1 MNNLISLFSGA
12 GGLDLG
18 FKKAGFN
25 IVWANEYDKN
35 VWETHKLNF
44 PDTEL
49 SKESIVEI
57 NEKKLPDCVGMI
69 GGPPCQSFSEAGAKR
84 GTKDAR
90 GQLFWDYIRILK
102 EKKPKFFV
110 AENVSGL
117 LSKKHKPDLDA
128 FLKEFN
134 ETGYEVSTNLYKASD
149 YGVAQDRERLIFI
162 GYRKDLGKKP
172 GVIEKIDKKITLKDI
187 IANMPNPVG
196 VKSGQAAKSLN
207 IPNHEYMLGTFSSM
221 FMSRNRV
228 RTWEESSFTILAT
241 ARQTPLHPQ
250 APKMVWTEKDK
261 FEFKKGKEKLYR
273 RLSVRECARIQSF
286 PEDFIF
292 KYDKI
297 ENGYKMVGNAVPV
310 QMAYLIAAKIM
321 KDLF

>member
-35 VWETHKLNF
+35 VWATHKLNF

-49 SKESIVEI
+49 SQESIVEI

-84 GTKDAR
+84 GTQDAR

-128 FLKEFN
+128 FLKAFN
-134 ETGYEVSTNLYKASD
+134 ETGYAVSANLYKASD

-172 GVIEKIDKKITLKDI
+172 GVIEKLDKKITLKDI

-196 VKSGQAAKSLN
+196 VKSGQIGKSLKL
-207 IPNHEYMLGTFSSM
+207 PNHEYMLGTFSSM

-228 RTWEESSFTILAT
+228 RSWDEPSFTILAT

-250 APKMVWTEKDK
+250 APKMVWLEKDK
-261 FEFKKGKEKLYR
+261 FEFQKGKENQYR
-273 RLSVRECARIQSF
+273 RLSVRESARIQTF
-286 PEDFIF
+286 PENFIF

-310 QMAYLIAAKIM
+310 QLAYLIAKKIM

>member
-162 GYRKDLGKKP
+162 GYRKD
-172 GVIEKIDKKITLKDI
+172 
-187 IANMPNPVG
+187 
-196 VKSGQAAKSLN
+196 
-207 IPNHEYMLGTFSSM
+207 
-221 FMSRNRV
+221 
-228 RTWEESSFTILAT
+228 
-241 ARQTPLHPQ
+241 
-250 APKMVWTEKDK
+250 
-261 FEFKKGKEKLYR
+261 
-273 RLSVRECARIQSF
+273 
-286 PEDFIF
+286 
-292 KYDKI
+292 
-297 ENGYKMVGNAVPV
+297 
-310 QMAYLIAAKIM
+310 
-321 KDLF
+321 